1 MTRAT
6 NGERERESRLDREA
20 RGWRRS
26 GGRRDR
32 PERSGAEWAAGS
44 GAADSEPGQ
53 PRAGTGFP
61 GKDSGGTNQSDS
73 TKRGLRSTCRRAPE
87 EEPRPLRSANHG
99 APARPEREALWDG
112 GKRELGGLPGNGGER
127 RGARASPGWAAG
139 PRLFSALLPFRLRAQ
154 PF

>member
-1 MTRAT
+1 MA
-6 NGERERESRLDREA
+6 NG
-20 RGWRRS
+20 S
-26 GGRRDR
+26 GRVGSTGRRGVGGAAVGGVTG
-32 PERSGAEWAAGS
+32 RSAAALSGLRGAGS
-44 GAADSEPGQ
+44 GAADSEPGL

-73 TKRGLRSTCRRAPE
+73 MKRGLRSTCRRAPE

-127 RGARASPGWAAG
+127 RGARASLGRAAG

>member
-26 GGRRDR
+26 GERRDR
-32 PERSGAEWAAGS
+32 PERSGAEWS
-44 GAADSEPGQ
+44 CRQ
-53 PRAGTGFP
+53 RAGTTLGRYRLSRKGQRRHKP
-61 GKDSGGTNQSDS
+61 ERQYERS